1 MKAGWLANFLNTIF
15 TFSSLWILLSRPM
28 QKNVANAMAAKCS
41 SQKEEDHLI
50 IIISS
55 VARPE
60 QCTKKMIS
68 HFEPSKSIIIL
79 HSNIQQNNHTIWYGR
94 KSSQIYR
101 VSHSKVSKVILLWW
115 GCTFWFLL
123 IFWVLHVHEIGAFM
137 PNSSVFIFLMLRA
150 LYWMISKSD

>member
-1 MKAGWLANFLNTIF
+1 
-15 TFSSLWILLSRPM
+15 M

-55 VARPE
+55 VARLE

-79 HSNIQQNNHTIWYGR
+79 HSNIQQNNHISDMAENHH
-94 KSSQIYR
+94 KSRHVNGKINY
-101 VSHSKVSKVILLWW
+101 L
-115 GCTFWFLL
+115 CNNL
-123 IFWVLHVHEIGAFM
+123 IHGEQCHLVMKNISG
-137 PNSSVFIFLMLRA
+137 PVF
-150 LYWMISKSD
+150 